1 MKLFVYKT
9 LFAIIALFLLFELT
23 ISKKIKYLEDQ
34 INNIHSKENILLVKE
49 KIKDEDLKSLKG
61 MNIEMLALLAKE
73 NILTLSDFADLA
85 SYELIDKEEGLF
97 RELELDEDLI
107 NQMIMDAREKT
118 FS

>member
-49 KIKDEDLKSLKG
+49 KIKDEMKAAI
-61 MNIEMLALLAKE
+61 N
-73 NILTLSDFADLA
+73 SDTYINKDDA
-85 SYELIDKEEGLF
+85 ELIIKFIEKIEK
-97 RELELDEDLI
+97 DLSI
-107 NQMIMDAREKT
+107 SKSQ
-118 FS
+118 

>member
-49 KIKDEDLKSLKG
+49 KIKDEMKAAI
-61 MNIEMLALLAKE
+61 N
-73 NILTLSDFADLA
+73 SDTYINKDDA
-85 SYELIDKEEGLF
+85 ELIIKFIEKIEK
-97 RELELDEDLI
+97 DLSMSKS
-107 NQMIMDAREKT
+107 Q
-118 FS
+118 